1 MLMALEDEKHIIVW
15 LDADMV
21 FLSDGIVQTMIG
33 HSEKTEDAGI
43 ITARC
48 HQNQVD
54 NYDKNAWRVGDGD
67 VQGAIFNDERAASV

>member
-43 ITARC
+43 SQR
-48 HQNQVD
+48 D
-54 NYDKNAWRVGDGD
+54 
-67 VQGAIFNDERAASV
+67 AIRTR